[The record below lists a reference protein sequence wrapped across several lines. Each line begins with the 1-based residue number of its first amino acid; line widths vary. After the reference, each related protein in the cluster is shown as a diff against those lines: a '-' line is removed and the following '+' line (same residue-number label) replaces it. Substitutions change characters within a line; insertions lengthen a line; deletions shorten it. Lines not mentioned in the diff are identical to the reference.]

1 MLMIPL
7 IYAFPRAGAQR
18 MATGSDGSTGD
29 WMDPAYP
36 EMTGLSS
43 DVMSDG
49 VQARKVHFLDFDP
62 TRVSVL
68 SMCPPGHV

>member
-1 MLMIPL
+1 MRFLGPGPNEWRL
-7 IYAFPRAGAQR
+7 VRTDQRAIGWIL
-18 MATGSDGSTGD
+18 T
-29 WMDPAYP
+29 AYP